1 MKRHIAILCT
11 LIGVSSL
18 TMTAAEPIFE
28 LNFDAKNL
36 KPAVAAGNKLPLSS
50 LTVNPETNFPA
61 GKKGCGLVL
70 SDDNA
75 AKKESLTYSST
86 KNFNFPAGTVS
97 FWFNPKSI
105 KPGSSARIM
114 HIYSPGKRAAG
125 NVLIYYFFIDNKG
138 NYNSQIMVT
147 DKDKGTARAV
157 VKIPA
162 ASIYEDFQKIDV
174 TWDAKTLT
182 VYHNGEKIEST
193 ELPEFFTEEAAGPRD
208 WTALSILPVIAS
220 DGDNPANRIILDELK
235 IYNAALPETD
245 IKAAYEADTK

>member
-1 MKRHIAILCT
+1 MKHITAILCT
-11 LIGVSSL
+11 AIGISTL
-18 TMTAAEPIFE
+18 TMTAAEPVFE

-36 KPAVAAGNKLPLSS
+36 KPAVAAGNKLPVSP
-50 LTVNPETNFPA
+50 LTVNPEANFPA
-61 GKKGCGLVL
+61 GKKGCGLML

-75 AKKESLTYSST
+75 GKKETLTYAAT

-105 KPGSSARIM
+105 KPGSSARIL

-125 NVLIYYFFIDNKG
+125 NVLIYYFFLDNKG

-182 VYHNGEKIEST
+182 LYHNGEKIESV
-193 ELPEFFTEEAAGPRD
+193 EMPEFFAAEAAGPRD
-208 WTALSILPVIAS
+208 WTALSVLPVIAA

-235 IYNAALPETD
+235 IYNTALPESD
-245 IKAAYEADTK
+245 VKAAYETDTK